1 MANLSN
7 INNKFLVTTG
17 GNVLVG
23 QTSTVGNPIFQVAG
37 NSRFSGEIRTANR
50 LAIQETYFGYSSSYK
65 VIQLGESAATKAI
78 SLGYNPNANTSGSF
92 SGNEILIP
100 NNIRLMA
107 PAANNNGYYGLMM
120 LNSSNKVLLGS
131 SNYLIESN
139 YIMALDT
146 ATKNVGIGIT
156 LPEQKLHVEGRGI
169 FDGGNSSDI
178 LQIRNDNG
186 GGVFGMTANQFALDL
201 ASASAFRI
209 RQGSSV
215 PFYIKSDGNVGI
227 GTSSPVYNLVVSS
240 GGASGIEFA
249 IATATGLN
257 EMLSYNRST
266 SVFEKLRAQAKQFEW
281 YTDATANA
289 LVIQSG
295 GNVGIGTNLP
305 LTKLHVE
312 GVSGSI
318 YVQST
323 TNNQN
328 ASVYFNSKVGTTQSL
343 KWEIGTNIGNGA
355 DFEIYDRALGGTR
368 FLIETGTGNVGIGV
382 TGPTFKLDVGGNGR
396 FSGFVEMA
404 TGGAVYQGQ
413 KFYLD
418 GGGDT
423 FLESPSSNLIE
434 FTTNGVKKMSITSA
448 GEVKIGTTAGANAK
462 LHVVSTAKDRKVMI
476 EGNASNQG
484 AANNITLVNH
494 YPVVSA
500 GTQLIIPFTS
510 QGNLNSTTIIKI
522 FGHSARFNSSDP
534 RGFEAT
540 IQVGHLSQLN
550 SVSLLS
556 SSGNISG
563 ISVSGMNLI
572 ISFTTAYTNPSLSDG
587 VYATI
592 NYMTNNISYSLQ
604 PNNIVMN

>member
-540 IQVGHLSQLN
+540 IQLGHLSQLYN
-550 SVSLLS
+550 VSAIS

-563 ISVSGMNLI
+563 VSTSGMNLI